1 MTNDESVL
9 QVEAAGV
16 SLVIDAAGSVPR
28 VLHWGAALGALDP
41 DAARALRTASTPAV
55 LHDSPDVPRVF
66 GILPAEYDG
75 WSGTPGQEGSVG
87 GADVAHRPA
96 LTRARVDGSAI
107 LLRLEDRLAGL
118 VVDAAY
124 RMDPHGVLTVDLT
137 ATRDGSLSGGSEPYA
152 LERLRALL
160 PVPARA
166 SELLDFTGKW
176 CRERAPQRG
185 AVRGGSHVRR
195 ARRGKPGQDNPFLTA
210 LGTPEL
216 GFRRGEV
223 WACHYGWSGD
233 AEYLVESLPEGAG
246 GFATVLGAGE
256 ALRRGEV
263 SLAEGERYEAPTAY
277 FVWSD
282 EGLDGMARRFHGHV
296 RSRAAHPQRP
306 RPLVLNTWEAVYF
319 AHDLDRLTALA
330 RAGAAV
336 GVERV
341 VLDDGWFRGRRAD
354 DAGLGDWQ
362 IDEGVWPD
370 GLDPFVDVVRAEGMQ
385 FGLWFEPEMVN
396 LDSDL
401 AREHPDWILGP
412 RAGLGPAARH
422 QYVLDIANPAA
433 YAYLLE
439 AIAGLVERYRIDFI
453 KWDHNRELLEP
464 VTRRT
469 DPQRPAVHAQTRAL
483 YALLDQLGSRFPDLE
498 IETCASGGGRVD
510 LGILGR
516 TSRLWA
522 SDCND
527 PVERA
532 RIERW
537 TRLIVPP
544 ELIGSHI
551 GDELSHTTGRRTDLS
566 LRLATTLFA
575 HSGIEADIT
584 RLPQHDI
591 AAISA
596 WSQLYREIRGI
607 VRTGEVVNA
616 DLPDDAALTGVVAA
630 DGSRALYT
638 WMRFTTTEAG
648 QPGVVPFPG
657 VDPSA
662 TYRVRVRTELG
673 PARRIGITDPEWVTR
688 AEDGGITLPGAVLA
702 TVGVPLPALAPQQ
715 AVLFDLERV

>member
-1 MTNDESVL
+1 M
-9 QVEAAGV
+9 
-16 SLVIDAAGSVPR
+16 R
-28 VLHWGAALGALDP
+28 C
-41 DAARALRTASTPAV
+41 
-55 LHDSPDVPRVF
+55 
-66 GILPAEYDG
+66 
-75 WSGTPGQEGSVG
+75 
-87 GADVAHRPA
+87 
-96 LTRARVDGSAI
+96 TRCSI
-107 LLRLEDRLAGL
+107 E
-118 VVDAAY
+118 
-124 RMDPHGVLTVDLT
+124 
-137 ATRDGSLSGGSEPYA
+137 
-152 LERLRALL
+152 
-160 PVPARA
+160 
-166 SELLDFTGKW
+166 
-176 CRERAPQRG
+176 
-185 AVRGGSHVRR
+185 
-195 ARRGKPGQDNPFLTA
+195 
-210 LGTPEL
+210 
-216 GFRRGEV
+216 
-223 WACHYGWSGD
+223 
-233 AEYLVESLPEGAG
+233 
-246 GFATVLGAGE
+246 
-256 ALRRGEV
+256 
-263 SLAEGERYEAPTAY
+263 
-277 FVWSD
+277 
-282 EGLDGMARRFHGHV
+282 
-296 RSRAAHPQRP
+296 
-306 RPLVLNTWEAVYF
+306 
-319 AHDLDRLTALA
+319 
-330 RAGAAV
+330 
-336 GVERV
+336 
-341 VLDDGWFRGRRAD
+341 
-354 DAGLGDWQ
+354 
-362 IDEGVWPD
+362 
-370 GLDPFVDVVRAEGMQ
+370 
-385 FGLWFEPEMVN
+385 
-396 LDSDL
+396 
-401 AREHPDWILGP
+401 
-412 RAGLGPAARH
+412 
-422 QYVLDIANPAA
+422 
-433 YAYLLE
+433 
-439 AIAGLVERYRIDFI
+439 
-453 KWDHNRELLEP
+453 
-464 VTRRT
+464 
-469 DPQRPAVHAQTRAL
+469 
-483 YALLDQLGSRFPDLE
+483 LGSRFPDLE

-516 TSRLWA
+516 ASRLWA